1 VGEKA
6 DVAILRGPAGP
17 AGGTPLYIQ
26 VDTADDG
33 AAGIYDGIDTR
44 ANPAQ
49 RVLEVARDVYADG
62 LDLAR
67 RCAEQ
72 AASHFGGMAEA
83 VRPDEIEVQLAI
95 KLDASLGA
103 VLVQSGAEA
112 QLQVTFRWQPGAAS

>member
-1 VGEKA
+1 M
-6 DVAILRGPAGP
+6 AIVRGPAGP

-26 VDTADDG
+26 VDGPGTTG
-33 AAGIYDGIDTR
+33 GIYDGIDTR
-44 ANPAQ
+44 GTPAA
-49 RVLEVARDVYADG
+49 RVIEVARDVYGDG

-72 AASHFGGMAEA
+72 AASRFSGMAEA

-103 VLVQSGAEA
+103 VVVQTAAEA
-112 QLQVTFRWQPGAAS
+112 QLQVTFRWKPGDDS

>member
-1 VGEKA
+1 M
-6 DVAILRGPAGP
+6 AILRGPAGP

-26 VDTADDG
+26 VDAADDG
-33 AAGIYDGIDTR
+33 SAGIYDGIDTR
-44 ANPAQ
+44 ASPAA
-49 RVLEVARDVYADG
+49 RVLETARDVYSDG

-72 AASHFGGMAEA
+72 AASRFSGMAEA

-95 KLDASLGA
+95 RLDASLGA
-103 VLVQSGAEA
+103 VLVQSTAEA